1 MATYSTAWKHV
12 GGRIGMQ
19 PIADTSTTAQ
29 HPLGTIVHAMDT
41 GANQNG
47 EGEFIY
53 VKGVTS
59 GAVGSWVGINLDD
72 GSTTLAVADGY
83 YPLVGILMS
92 ALSASTLYGWAQ
104 ISGKA
109 VGKALAA
116 YADDAAVYLTST
128 AGSVDDA
135 AVAGDLVH
143 RAMGASALDAPAT
156 GMAEFELSRPHTD
169 NDVDDNLG
177 P

>member
-1 MATYSTAWKHV
+1 MAYSTSWRPVNAA
-12 GGRIGMQ
+12 IGHQ
-19 PIADTSTTAQ
+19 PINATSTVAQ
-29 HPLGTIVHAMDT
+29 HPLGTIVRAWDY
-41 GANQNG
+41 GDNRNG

-53 VKGVTS
+53 VKGVTN

-83 YPLVGILMS
+83 YPLVGVLMS

-109 VGKALAA
+109 VGKAEAGF
-116 YADDAAVYLTST
+116 ADNGMVYLTAT
-128 AGSVDDA
+128 PGSVDDT
-135 AVAGDLVH
+135 AVPGDLVQ
-143 RAMGASALDAPAT
+143 RALGASALDAPAT

-169 NDVDDNLG
+169 NDEDDNLG